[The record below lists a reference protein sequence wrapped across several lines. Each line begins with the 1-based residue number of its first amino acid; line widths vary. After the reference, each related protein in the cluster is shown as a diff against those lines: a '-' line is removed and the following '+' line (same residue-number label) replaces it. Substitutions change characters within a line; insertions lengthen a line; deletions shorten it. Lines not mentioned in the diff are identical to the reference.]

1 VTNQA
6 VARASGAKQ
15 RGGIVQAVQERQWDD
30 AEIRIGAKLKH
41 ARKLCG
47 MTLREVAAEVG
58 CSQSLISKI
67 ENDKAIPS
75 LTILHRIVVALG
87 TNISVLFENDG
98 DDGGVVMRSGGR
110 PVIATGSQGR
120 GKGVSLE
127 RLIPDD
133 PNRLLEANIHIV
145 PPAAGTEGILQH
157 DGEEMGY
164 VLDGSLELTVNGRRH
179 LLRKG
184 DSFVFR
190 SENTHSY
197 RNASQ
202 ILARILWINTPP
214 TF

>member
-1 VTNQA
+1 M
-6 VARASGAKQ
+6 ASGAKL
-15 RGGIVQAVQERQWDD
+15 RGRIVQVIQRRQRDD
-30 AEIRIGAKLKH
+30 AEIRIGAKLKQ
-41 ARKLCG
+41 ARKQCG
-47 MTLREVAAEVG
+47 MTLREVAAEVD

-75 LTILHRIVVALG
+75 LTILHRIVVAVG

-98 DDGGVVMRSGGR
+98 DDCGVVMRSGVR

-133 PNRLLEANIHIV
+133 PNRMLEANIHIV
-145 PPAAGTEGILQH
+145 PPAAGTEGTLQH
-157 DGEEMGY
+157 EGEEMGY
-164 VLDGSLELTVNGRRH
+164 VLDGALELTVNGRRH

-190 SENTHSY
+190 SENSHSY

-202 ILARILWINTPP
+202 SQARILWINTPP